1 MTAHQAGMRNGL
13 TAIGFSVA
21 AAAEIVNEQ
30 GYDPLTTLAEL
41 TDITIGDLI
50 STVRKP
56 GGSIPNPGFPP
67 GPPIIPN
74 PGINIGHHAVT
85 NLKLTD
91 SVA

>member
-41 TDITIGDLI
+41 TNITIGDLI
-50 STVRKP
+50 STAISSQPYANLGEV
-56 GGSIPNPGFPP
+56 FPTLASLLAHQSFQTQESTLA
-67 GPPIIPN
+67 IMLSQI
-74 PGINIGHHAVT
+74 
-85 NLKLTD
+85 
-91 SVA
+91 